1 MSPDRPRHGRGRRLL
16 LALAPLLAVSL
27 PPPAEADIY
36 TWVDDRGV
44 QNFVDDQ
51 AAIPGRFRGRA
62 RLLIVSS
69 PPQPA
74 RTTPA
79 PLEEPVRSEPVEGP
93 ARREEQT
100 PVTQGALAVA
110 LAERLGLTARPTPL
124 QAAIALLERGISPPA
139 GWMLEDAIDP
149 RWMADVGHAVLAASA
164 SGQILY
170 PPEAAGRILE
180 SVAAD
185 AGIAVVTLVPPPPP
199 PQPPAIEIQP
209 TAIIVETVFVPGI
222 HPLHGPLVHHP
233 HFHTRAFGRFSKD
246 RSAGPARLHGPS
258 VPHGEAASGK
268 GVAVQPTGGRS
279 VHGGRGQRSIGGRCA
294 SGIVGRS
301 VQLCP

>member
-44 QNFVDDQ
+44 QHFVDDQ
-51 AAIPGRFRGRA
+51 AVIPGQFRGRA

-79 PLEEPVRSEPVEGP
+79 PLEEPARPEPVEGP

-100 PVTQGALAVA
+100 PVTQGVLAVA

-294 SGIVGRS
+294 SGIMGRS
-301 VQLCP
+301 VQICP

>member
-1 MSPDRPRHGRGRRLL
+1 MSSDRPRHGRGRRLL

-27 PPPAEADIY
+27 SPSAEADIY

-69 PPQPA
+69 PPPP
-74 RTTPA
+74 RTTPV
-79 PLEEPVRSEPVEGP
+79 PLEER
-93 ARREEQT
+93 ARPEEQT

-110 LAERLGLTARPTPL
+110 LAERLGLATRPTPL

-149 RWMADVGHAVLAASA
+149 RWMADVGHVVLAASA

-209 TAIIVETVFVPGI
+209 TAIIVETVFVPSF
-222 HPLHGPLVHHP
+222 HPHHGPLVHHP

-246 RSAGPARLHGPS
+246 RSSGPARLHGPS

-279 VHGGRGQRSIGGRCA
+279 VHSGRGQRSIGGRCA
-294 SGIVGRS
+294 SGIMGRS
-301 VQLCP
+301 VQICP